1 MSVSKQL
8 TLLKDYKAP
17 DFFIEK
23 TELNFQLG
31 ELATVVMSRMEIR
44 RNPAA
49 DSKQPLVLN
58 GERLELKQLMLDGR
72 ILNPAEYTLDETT
85 LTLPEVPERFEIQCT
100 TLIQPQKNT
109 TLEGL
114 YKSGTMFCT
123 QCEAEGFRRITYYL
137 DRPDVMSEFTT
148 TILADRRKYPV
159 LLSNGNE
166 EARGTLSGSDMH
178 WVKWRDPFKKPSYL
192 FAMVAGSLRFQED
205 YFITCSGRKITLRIF
220 VEEKDLNKLDHAMS
234 SLKRAMRW
242 DEKAYGREYDLDI
255 YMIVAVDDFNMGAM
269 ENKGLNIF
277 NTSCVLA
284 SPDTTTDA
292 GYQRVEAVIAHEYFH
307 NWSGNRV
314 TCRDWF
320 QLSLKEGFTVFR
332 DSQYT
337 ADMGSAVIKRIE
349 DATLMRTAQFAEDAS
364 PMAHPVQPASY
375 LEISNFY
382 TLTIYEKGA
391 EVVRMLHTL
400 LGNDMFRKGCDLYF
414 SRYDGQAVTIE
425 EFITSMEEVSVR
437 NLTRF
442 RYWYTQAGTPTLSVS
457 DSYDLSTMTY
467 HLTFKQTC
475 PPTSEAHDKE
485 AFHIPV
491 SVALLGERGP
501 LTLFLDNEL
510 LDLNATNN
518 HQRLLEITKSQQTF
532 TFQNVTEKPVPSLLR
547 NFSSPVKLQYPYSR
561 NDLMSMMIK
570 DTDGFNRWNACQ
582 QLGLL
587 ILQDLIRQHQH
598 GKPFDMDNKII
609 SAYRSLLHTEISDGK
624 SVDKAMLAHMLI
636 LPSESFIS
644 EQMDIVDVEAIHL
657 ARQYAK
663 HRLANE
669 LQKEFVSVYEN
680 NVDLGIYRTSHEAV
694 AQRSLKNTALA
705 YLMLLETKD
714 LANICLDQYN
724 RSTNMTDVSAAL
736 IALINCPATFVQNA
750 KEKALR
756 LFYRRWQQEA
766 LVVNQWLS
774 MQASCVLP
782 DTFSVV
788 KDLMTHDAFNINNPN
803 KVRALIGVFCNQN
816 PVNFHIKT
824 GEGYKFL
831 AEQVIRLDAI
841 NPQIAARL
849 LLPLS
854 KWRRYDDE
862 RQKLMRES
870 LEIISAR
877 GELSKDVYEVVS
889 KSLAAN

>member
-1 MSVSKQL
+1 MSSSKQL
-8 TLLKDYKAP
+8 TYLKDYKAP
-17 DFFIEK
+17 DFFIDK

-44 RNPAA
+44 RNPDA
-49 DSKQPLVLN
+49 DQSVPLVLN
-58 GERLELKQLMLDGR
+58 GEHLELKQLMLDGKL
-72 ILNPAEYTLDETT
+72 LNPPEYVVDETT
-85 LTLPEVPERFEIQCT
+85 LTLAEVPDHFEIQCT

-109 TLEGL
+109 ALEGL
-114 YKSGTMFCT
+114 YKSGNMFCT
-123 QCEAEGFRRITYYL
+123 QCEAQGFRRITYYL

-166 EARGTLSGSDMH
+166 EARGTLSGSEMH

-192 FAMVAGSLRFQED
+192 FAMVAGSLRYQED
-205 YFITCSGRKITLRIF
+205 YFITCSGRKIVLRIY
-220 VEEKDLNKLDHAMS
+220 VEEKDLNKLDHAMN

-242 DEKAYGREYDLDI
+242 DEKTYGREYDLDI

-337 ADMGSAVIKRIE
+337 ADLGSAVIKRIE

-364 PMAHPVQPASY
+364 PMSHPVQPDSY

-391 EVVRMLHTL
+391 EVVRMLNTI
-400 LGNDMFRKGCDLYF
+400 LGSELFRKGCDLYF
-414 SRYDGQAVTIE
+414 SRYDGKAVTIE
-425 EFITSMEEVSVR
+425 EFVASMEEVSGR
-437 NLTRF
+437 NFRRF

-467 HLTFKQTC
+467 RLTFKQTC
-475 PPTSEAHDKE
+475 PPTPENHTKE
-485 AFHIPV
+485 PFHIPV
-491 SVALLGERGP
+491 TVALLGEAGA
-501 LTLFLDNEL
+501 LTMAMENEFLDL
-510 LDLNATNN
+510 QGGN
-518 HQRLLEITKSQQTF
+518 HQERLLEITKAQQTF
-532 TFQNVTEKPVPSLLR
+532 TFQNITEKPIPSLLR
-547 NFSSPVKLQYPYSR
+547 NFSAPVRLEYPYSR
-561 NDLMSMMIK
+561 TDLMSMMIK

-582 QLGLL
+582 QLGIL
-587 ILQDLIRQHQH
+587 ILQDLIKQYQLD
-598 GKPFDMDNKII
+598 KPFDMDNKII
-609 SAYRSLLHTEISDGK
+609 SAYRTLLHAEISNDKNIDK
-624 SVDKAMLAHMLI
+624 SMLAHMLV
-636 LPSESFIS
+636 LPSESYMA
-644 EQMDIVDVEAIHL
+644 EQMAVIDVDAIHH
-657 ARQYAK
+657 ARQFAR

-669 LQKEFVSVYEN
+669 LQKEFVEVYDN
-680 NVDLGIYRTSHEAV
+680 NVDLGIYRSTHHAI

-705 YLMLLETKD
+705 YLMLLDSKEYVS
-714 LANICLDQYN
+714 LCLDQYN
-724 RSTNMTDVSAAL
+724 KSTNMSDVSSAL
-736 IALINCPATFVQNA
+736 VALINSAAPFAQNA

-756 LFYRRWQQEA
+756 LFYRRWQQET

-774 MQASCVLP
+774 MQAASVLP
-782 DTFSVV
+782 DTFSIV
-788 KDLMTHDAFNINNPN
+788 KELMTHESFNIKNPN

-816 PVNFHIKT
+816 AINFHVKS
-824 GEGYKFL
+824 GEGYQFL
-831 AEQVIRLDAI
+831 SEQVIQLDKI
-841 NPQIAARL
+841 NPQISARL

-854 KWRRYDDE
+854 KWKRYDDD

-870 LEIISAR
+870 LELIAAQKD
-877 GELSKDVYEVVS
+877 LSKDVYEVVS
-889 KSLAAN
+889 KSLSVQ